1 MTQRPVDRDVNLD
14 ELFAG
19 ATEVIGREALEK
31 KIRAGKR
38 LIVKHGVDP
47 TARDLHLGYA
57 VNYQAMRR
65 FQDAGHTVVLLI
77 GDYTCRIG
85 DPTGKDKTRP
95 ELTLEQ
101 IEANIESML
110 TQVDRVLDVET
121 LVIRRNSEWLDPMAL
136 ADFLRLGT
144 RLSAARLWERDM
156 FQRRLAAGE
165 GVMVHEFLYPVL
177 QGYDSYALSSDI
189 TINGSDQKFNELM
202 GRQIQQLFGQDPQA
216 LMIMPMLPG
225 TDGVEKMSQS
235 LGNYI
240 GLAEAPEQQ
249 YGKVMSIP
257 DSLMPLFY
265 SLATRLPQRECDGIL
280 ADVAEGRMGPMDA
293 KMRLG
298 RAIVE
303 QYHSAD
309 AAQAAEQHFIKVH
322 RKKDVPDDVPVI
334 ELPAGELPL
343 GLLSVLTRAGLT
355 KSNGEGRRVV
365 KQGGLRLDGDQL
377 RDDRF
382 EFTAPGEHL
391 IQKGKRHF
399 VRIRIG

>member
-1 MTQRPVDRDVNLD
+1 MAKPVNPDVDFD

-19 ATEVIGREALEK
+19 STEIIGREALEK

-38 LIVKHGVDP
+38 LVVKHGVDP

-95 ELTLEQ
+95 QLTRDD

-110 TQVDRVLDVET
+110 RQVDRVLDVET
-121 LVIRRNSEWLDPMAL
+121 LVIRRNSEWLDPMSL
-136 ADFLRLGT
+136 ADFLSLGT

-177 QGYDSYALSSDI
+177 QGYDSYALQSDI

-202 GRQIQQLFGQDPQA
+202 GRQIQQLYGQDPQA

-240 GLAEAPEQQ
+240 GLAEPPEEQ

-257 DSLMPLFY
+257 DTLMPQFY
-265 SLATRLPQRECDGIL
+265 QLATRLSVAETEAIL
-280 ADVAEGRMGPMDA
+280 ATAETKPMDA

-309 AAQAAEQHFIKVH
+309 AAAAAEAHFIRVH
-322 RKKDVPDDVPVI
+322 RKKDVPDEVP
-334 ELPAGELPL
+334 EHDLPAAELPL
-343 GLLSVLTRAGLT
+343 GLLDVLCTVGLT
-355 KSNGEGRRVV
+355 ASNGEARRVI
-365 KQGGLRLDGDQL
+365 KQGGLRIDGDVV
-377 RDDRF
+377 RDQRHA
-382 EFTAPGEHL
+382 FTAPGEHL

-399 VRIRIG
+399 ARVRIG

>member
-1 MTQRPVDRDVNLD
+1 MSQRPVDRDVNLD

-19 ATEVIGREALEK
+19 ATEVIGREALEE
-31 KIRAGKR
+31 KIRAGRR
-38 LIVKHGVDP
+38 LVVKHGVDP

-95 ELTLEQ
+95 ELSRAQ

-121 LVIRRNSEWLDPMAL
+121 LVVRRNSEWLDPMSL
-136 ADFLRLGT
+136 ADFLRLST

-177 QGYDSYALSSDI
+177 QGYDSYALESDI

-240 GLAEAPEQQ
+240 GLAEPPEEQ

-257 DSLMPLFY
+257 DDLMPLFY
-265 SLATRLPQRECDGIL
+265 TLATRLPQGDCDRIL
-280 ADVAEGRMGPMDA
+280 ESMGPMDA

-303 QYHSAD
+303 QYHSAE
-309 AAQAAEQHFIKVH
+309 AAQAAEQHFVRVH
-322 RKKDVPDDVPVI
+322 RKKDVPDDVPAVDFDA
-334 ELPAGELPL
+334 AGLPL
-343 GLLSVLTRAGLT
+343 GLLDVLTRAGLT
-355 KSNGEGRRVV
+355 QSNGEARRVI
-365 KQGGLRLDGDQL
+365 KQGGLRLDGEQH
-377 RDDRF
+377 RDARF
-382 EFTAPGEHL
+382 AFEAPGEHL

-399 VRIRIG
+399 VRIRIR